1 MKKKIL
7 VIQHHGKFGGAS
19 KSISEFILNLKK
31 KFDID
36 ILCPEGTTFSFFKK
50 KKIRS
55 TYLYGIPKFDIT
67 EIGYYSGLR
76 KILILREIFFLPIFI
91 YKILKLTKKK
101 YDIIHLNDSSL
112 IIIAPIL
119 SYFSDAKII
128 CHIRTRI
135 DKSKLSKL
143 FYLISKKYIKKF
155 ICIDETTFSTSID
168 KSKSIIIYNIFDL
181 RKNSKIKKKVKNKI
195 NIGFLGTLDFHK
207 GLDFLFDCISH
218 INLKKNNLNF
228 IIGGSLSV
236 NNKIMLKILEIFRI
250 KKNFSKILIDFK
262 KKKFHNVKFTGPI
275 NNLNKYYK
283 NIDIMCFP
291 SRMNA
296 LGRPVLEA
304 ASFKIPSIVCLKDKF
319 NDTIKHNHSGYV
331 IKFGD
336 KKRMTR
342 LLISLGKKNKEIK
355 RLGDNAKKNFIR
367 NHNIYTNLK
376 KLSVL
381 YKNL

>member
-1 MKKKIL
+1 MIL
-7 VIQHHGKFGGAS
+7 
-19 KSISEFILNLKK
+19 
-31 KFDID
+31 
-36 ILCPEGTTFSFFKK
+36 
-50 KKIRS
+50 
-55 TYLYGIPKFDIT
+55 
-67 EIGYYSGLR
+67 
-76 KILILREIFFLPIFI
+76 
-91 YKILKLTKKK
+91 
-101 YDIIHLNDSSL
+101 
-112 IIIAPIL
+112 
-119 SYFSDAKII
+119 
-128 CHIRTRI
+128 
-135 DKSKLSKL
+135 
-143 FYLISKKYIKKF
+143 
-155 ICIDETTFSTSID
+155 
-168 KSKSIIIYNIFDL
+168 
-181 RKNSKIKKKVKNKI
+181 
-195 NIGFLGTLDFHK
+195 
-207 GLDFLFDCISH
+207 
-218 INLKKNNLNF
+218 
-228 IIGGSLSV
+228 
-236 NNKIMLKILEIFRI
+236 
-250 KKNFSKILIDFK
+250 

-319 NDTIKHNHSGYV
+319 NDTIKNNHSGYV

-367 NHNIYTNLK
+367 NHNIYKNLK